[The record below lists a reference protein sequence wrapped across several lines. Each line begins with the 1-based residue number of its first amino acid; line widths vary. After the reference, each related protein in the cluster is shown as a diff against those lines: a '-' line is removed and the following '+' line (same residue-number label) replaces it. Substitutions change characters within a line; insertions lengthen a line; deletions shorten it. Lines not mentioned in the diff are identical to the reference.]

1 MRTRVATGSTRSQ
14 MQIGGGFSQCGHT
27 WGSTVIRCYASC
39 GMGGG
44 AYVAYDDRNIFAKIL
59 RGEAPAH
66 IVFEDA
72 NSVAFMDLMPQ
83 VEGHTLVIP
92 RLPAENLFD
101 IEPNALAALIRTTQ
115 HVARGVRAAF
125 DAQGVM
131 IAQLNGAA
139 AGQSVFH
146 LHFHILPRNAGLEFK
161 VHARDVERPDVLA
174 EHARRIR
181 AALDRIGH

>member
-1 MRTRVATGSTRSQ
+1 M
-14 MQIGGGFSQCGHT
+14 
-27 WGSTVIRCYASC
+27 
-39 GMGGG
+39 
-44 AYVAYDDRNIFAKIL
+44 AYDERNIFAKIL

-72 NSVAFMDLMPQ
+72 NSLAFMDLMPQ

-92 RLPAENLFD
+92 RVPAENLFD
-101 IEPNALAALIRTTQ
+101 IEPSALALLMRTTQ

-125 DAQGVM
+125 DAHGVM

-146 LHFHILPRNAGLEFK
+146 LHFHILPRNHGIEFK
-161 VHARDVERPDVLA
+161 LHARDAAPPDVLA

-181 AALDRIGH
+181 AALGRIGAPSPA